1 MHTNDP
7 HQEPHKPKGDDN
19 RFNLANESFGNPD
32 RPSMDEPRPI
42 IVSRDL
48 RNDLSLSLK
57 LCRKTLSYAVLTLS
71 TQLPKLD
78 EALQSSVGSDRP
90 GEEKDLNRLLTWK
103 TERDALL
110 LVNALS
116 AVTTLEK
123 LLHSDTVVVDP
134 SQRSVGE
141 TPIQQL
147 LSTLKDLSKDKNFGT
162 VGQEYDI
169 NKLESFDISLSG
181 IFLRHEKE
189 LATLMSIPKGE

>member
-1 MHTNDP
+1 MHTNHP
-7 HQEPHKPKGDDN
+7 SGEPNQPDGEDARWDLTKN
-19 RFNLANESFGNPD
+19 SFGNPD
-32 RPSMDEPRPI
+32 RPSMDEPRAI

-57 LCRKTLSYAVLTLS
+57 LCRKILSYAVVTLS

-90 GEEKDLNRLLTWK
+90 GEEKDLDPQLTWDTK
-103 TERDALL
+103 RDASLL
-110 LVNALS
+110 ANALS

-147 LSTLKDLSKDKNFGT
+147 LSTLKDLSKDQNIGT
-162 VGQEYDI
+162 AGQESPI
-169 NKLESFDISLSG
+169 NKLESFDISLRG